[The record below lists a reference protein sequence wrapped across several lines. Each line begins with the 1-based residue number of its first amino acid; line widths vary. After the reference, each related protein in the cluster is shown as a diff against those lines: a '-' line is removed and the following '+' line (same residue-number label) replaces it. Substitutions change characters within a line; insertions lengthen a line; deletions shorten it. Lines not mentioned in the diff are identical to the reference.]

1 MTDFLYFLFS
11 EFFFYLDSN
20 NFRSKQICR
29 ILKFAVQGQD
39 RPRII
44 KRGACSQL
52 KYNVNVIEELKKALH
67 EQYALGVYWLGDSN
81 YRLPLETFDLTKKQI
96 RNKKLEVTNKQEVI
110 NTLAEIGNPRAA
122 NHKLA
127 VTKLRENDV
136 NSLKE
141 SFLWKI
147 GATVNQPYPIFPP
160 SYPFCKMQP
169 HELKLRLSNKGNEGE
184 EETKEETKEEHQYI
198 EGEDE
203 ENILARDLVNNWM
216 VGKPA
221 PDEGAIHQKYKK
233 LQISKIQVL
242 TTTTERVGTPDA
254 EYTGHKEF
262 GTKDDE
268 TIDDDAISEQEH
280 VALLTIVSKDLYR
293 EEKRKFNLI
302 RQRKRLEAKVPRIAR
317 VFGGD
322 DEDDEDDESISQQE
336 LKRSIEAVFTL
347 TEKEVMKVK
356 GEGTATAL
364 NIGYLD
370 RLFIIA
376 PPETVVSRDLEVQA
390 VLYGGDHLPQLF
402 HITATQNDVAGRGET
417 KEEEVAD
424 SEHVI
429 TAESGTQ
436 SHSLAPSLR
445 ANSVASD
452 VARGEGKRDLTNDIE
467 TLDRYDLKE
476 NFGEDASRFF

>member
-1 MTDFLYFLFS
+1 M
-11 EFFFYLDSN
+11 
-20 NFRSKQICR
+20 
-29 ILKFAVQGQD
+29 
-39 RPRII
+39 
-44 KRGACSQL
+44 
-52 KYNVNVIEELKKALH
+52 
-67 EQYALGVYWLGDSN
+67 
-81 YRLPLETFDLTKKQI
+81 
-96 RNKKLEVTNKQEVI
+96 
-110 NTLAEIGNPRAA
+110 
-122 NHKLA
+122 
-127 VTKLRENDV
+127 

-322 DEDDEDDESISQQE
+322 DEDNDAIQRVPPSKQFPEARATYFTLERTQRLE
-336 LKRSIEAVFTL
+336 AANKLKDSIEAVFTL
-347 TEKEVMKVK
+347 DKKEVMKVK